1 MIVMTKVKDIFE
13 EKINKNK
20 LLHDELVQKEIND
33 LNKKLKSEKYKIE
46 NMITNTGLGVAYHD
60 LIDSKDML
68 NSDLQ
73 RNFNKT
79 YHSIDVEL
87 YKLNK
92 MIDRKSKMVNYKYNN
107 KKEKVF
113 SQIRRNI
120 M

>member
-1 MIVMTKVKDIFE
+1 MTKVKDIFE
-13 EKINKNK
+13 ERINKNK

-33 LNKKLKSEKYKIE
+33 LNKKLKSEKYKID
-46 NMITNTGLGVAYHD
+46 NMIINTGLGEVYHD
-60 LIDSKDML
+60 LIDSKDAL

-73 RNFNKT
+73 RNVNKT

-92 MIDRKSKMVNYKYNN
+92 KIDRKSKMVNYKYNN
-107 KKEKVF
+107 KKERVLN
-113 SQIRRNI
+113 QIRNDL

>member
-1 MIVMTKVKDIFE
+1 
-13 EKINKNK
+13 
-20 LLHDELVQKEIND
+20 
-33 LNKKLKSEKYKIE
+33 
-46 NMITNTGLGVAYHD
+46 MITNTGLGAAYHD

-92 MIDRKSKMVNYKYNN
+92 MIDRKSKMVNYKYND
-107 KKEKVF
+107 KKEKF
-113 SQIRRNI
+113 LAKSEEI
-120 M
+120 